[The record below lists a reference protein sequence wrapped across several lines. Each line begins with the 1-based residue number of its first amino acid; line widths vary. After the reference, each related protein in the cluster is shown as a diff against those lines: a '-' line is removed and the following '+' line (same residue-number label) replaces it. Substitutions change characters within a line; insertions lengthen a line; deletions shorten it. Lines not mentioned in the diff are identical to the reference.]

1 MNDSLCNEFQKTVE
15 QYLIR
20 HKSILDILSKSHH
33 ANSKVN
39 RAVTKA
45 ITQCGCL
52 EVQGKKKKISEDTS
66 LPELSTCFE
75 NHLKGEV
82 CESCRDMIEEELGRQ
97 FFYLAALCN
106 TLNLDMEE
114 IIKKENEKVLALR
127 FFNLT

>member
-1 MNDSLCNEFQKTVE
+1 MKDSLGKEFQKTVD

-52 EVQGKKKKISEDTS
+52 EVHSNKKKISEDTS
-66 LPELSTCFE
+66 LPELTTCFE
-75 NHLKGEV
+75 SHLKGEV
-82 CESCRDMIEEELGRQ
+82 CESCREMIEEEMGRQ

-106 TLNLDMEE
+106 TLGLSMDE
-114 IIKKENEKVLALR
+114 IIQKENEKVLAFR
-127 FFNLT
+127 YFNLT

>member
-1 MNDSLCNEFQKTVE
+1 MKDSLGKEFQKTVD

-52 EVQGKKKKISEDTS
+52 EVHSHKKKISEDTS
-66 LPELSTCFE
+66 LPELTTCFE
-75 NHLKGEV
+75 RHLTGEV
-82 CESCRDMIEEELGRQ
+82 CESCREMIEEEMGRQ

-106 TLNLDMEE
+106 TLGLSMDE
-114 IIKKENEKVLALR
+114 IIQKENEKVLALR
-127 FFNLT
+127 YFNLT

>member
-1 MNDSLCNEFQKTVE
+1 MKDSLGKEFQKTVE

-52 EVQGKKKKISEDTS
+52 EVHSNKKNGFWDTLQS
-66 LPELSTCFE
+66 
-75 NHLKGEV
+75 
-82 CESCRDMIEEELGRQ
+82 
-97 FFYLAALCN
+97 
-106 TLNLDMEE
+106 
-114 IIKKENEKVLALR
+114 
-127 FFNLT
+127 